1 MFGILSDVTRLKQS
15 IEDLQMTEMLSL
27 SAAVADEI
35 SQLLAYKHHKH
46 TFTFQGSCVRSHN
59 KIQGFSRHFQSI
71 IQGEFNAL
79 LPVNRSIAYSPTGT
93 QEKTHRFE
101 AFVHDIY

>member
-1 MFGILSDVTRLKQS
+1 MFGILSGVTRLKQS

-46 TFTFQGSCVRSHN
+46 TFTFQGSCV
-59 KIQGFSRHFQSI
+59 KVITK
-71 IQGEFNAL
+71 FNAFQG
-79 LPVNRSIAYSPTGT
+79 IFI
-93 QEKTHRFE
+93 Q
-101 AFVHDIY
+101 